1 MARRTRLTPFARF
14 ILVMIIVAPLAY
26 LGASYY
32 NGEDGIQ
39 NLKELI
45 GIAEPKATPAE
56 SVETT
61 TDIRTTPEVSSDSET
76 TTSEADGAEMGY
88 EELQDQYSELKQENL
103 DLKQKLRE
111 KELEIQELKRQ
122 IRLLQGSTE

>member
-14 ILVMIIVAPLAY
+14 IIVMIIVAPLAY

-45 GIAEPKATPAE
+45 GIAEPEAPAEPAATEIEATP
-56 SVETT
+56 TT
-61 TDIRTTPEVSSDSET
+61 SADSET
-76 TTSEADGAEMGY
+76 APSEAAAAEMGY
-88 EELQDQYSELKQENL
+88 EELQDRFNELKQENL
-103 DLKQKLRE
+103 DLKQKLQE

-122 IRLLQGSTE
+122 LRLQEGATE